1 MAADK
6 VSICSN
12 ALMMLGAEPIADF
25 SEAND
30 PGIAR
35 AQLANGLWDN
45 VLEQVQRSH
54 PWNCCV
60 TRAAFSPDST
70 SPAFGYTY
78 QFTLP
83 GDCLRI
89 LEVGMSGQ
97 PEGIDYRIER
107 GPTGA
112 RAMLCNDNPLYAL
125 YIKRNDNVSTWD
137 ASLVTVMTYAMAHA
151 MAYAITRDPTV
162 VQQMDGLLRLAWC
175 DARTID
181 GMEEPPRT
189 FGTSMLR
196 ASRYGDLPPGV
207 R

>member
-35 AQLANGLWDN
+35 AQVAAGLWDS

-60 TRAAFSPDST
+60 TRAAFSPDSAA
-70 SPAFGYTY
+70 PAYGYTY
-78 QFTLP
+78 QYTLP
-83 GDCLRI
+83 GDCLRP
-89 LEVGMSGQ
+89 LGVGIYNQ
-97 PEGIDYRIER
+97 AEGIDYKIER
-107 GPTGA
+107 GPSGA
-112 RAMLCNDNPLYAL
+112 RALLCDENPLYL
-125 YIKRNDNVSTWD
+125 SYIQRNDNVATWD
-137 ASLVTVMTYAMAHA
+137 SSLVTVMTYAMAHA

-162 VQQMDGLLRLAWC
+162 VQQMDGLLRLAWR

-181 GMEEPPRT
+181 GMEEPPQT
-189 FGTSMLR
+189 LGTSMLR

>member
-35 AQLANGLWDN
+35 AQVAAGLWDS

-70 SPAFGYTY
+70 APAFGWTY
-78 QFTLP
+78 QYTLP
-83 GDCLRI
+83 GDCLRV
-89 LEVGMSGQ
+89 LEVGQSGQ
-97 PEGIDYRIER
+97 PEGIDYVIER

-112 RAMLCNDNPLYAL
+112 RAMLCNDNPLYVRYL
-125 YIKRNDNVSTWD
+125 KRNDDVATWD

-151 MAYAITRDPTV
+151 MAYSITRDPTV
-162 VQQMDGLLRLAWC
+162 VQQMDGLLRFAWR

-189 FGTSMLR
+189 LGTSLLR